1 MSVSRLTMQASSL
14 LRYPRR
20 LKFAAIIALLL
31 FAGALVVATLAAW
44 RQDNLTQS
52 LREDTAWVVYKLDRD
67 AVQLVNHVLTL
78 EQQNQPLT
86 PAARYALTL
95 RFELL
100 YSRITLLEEGD
111 VSALLKNITIGREL
125 FSQIQAQI
133 DVLDMMFKAFGVPDH
148 RGVTPPLPL
157 AALEDE
163 LQALTRITERLVIAI
178 NGYLAESAT
187 AERIQLSLLYKLLM
201 TLIVG
206 MSLAAFLVIAFLVRE
221 TRESAAIRRKQVQLA
236 LELEE
241 TAKQAQAANQAKSD
255 FLAIVSHEIRTPL
268 NGVIG
273 MSELLREA
281 VSPAQVEDY
290 AYTIHDSAN
299 QLLSMINEILDFS
312 KIEAGHLVLQTS
324 PTAIRPLVDSV
335 MELFAPRIKMKGLTF
350 TVDVD
355 SRVPAWVMVDAGRLR
370 QILLNLI
377 ANAIKFTDHGG
388 VSVQVSTKSEQLLF
402 EISDTG
408 CGLSEHQQARL
419 FEPFQQA
426 DESVARRFGGTG
438 LGLAICKRLSEAM
451 QGRIVVSSHLG
462 QGSTFRCELPLVE
475 ADPVSAS
482 LPSVPQQDFTGTTL
496 LLVEDNAVNRKVAIG
511 LLSRLGCDVTWAEN
525 GRDALAMVQSQQ
537 VHLIFMDIQLPD
549 MDGLTVAQRLREQGG
564 WLANVP
570 IVAMTAGG
578 AEDDRQ
584 RCLAAGMND
593 YLTKPLSLSALSR
606 LLTAQLFATSD
617 AASLPALPVLQTQP
631 GAQSLLNIDTLNM
644 LKATLGDVS
653 LTQLITLYHQQVSD
667 YCTQLRACLAPS
679 PLSAE
684 QQQQVVRLAHQ
695 LRGESVSMGADKL
708 ADQAQQLETLIT
720 TEQFAQS
727 KRNNAFSALRLTAS
741 HTHAAM
747 EKWCREHLSG

>member
-402 EISDTG
+402 GISDTG